1 MLDKRILYSG
11 IGIVLFI
18 FCFIFFST
26 DEKIEESSQ
35 NVETKDIKVETKK
48 EVIAESK
55 IVVREEK
62 KEIIQEKKEE
72 IISEK
77 KEKKDEYIV
86 LASFLANSGKYIV
99 KIITD
104 KEVENNDDSLIKY
117 IPFRGEFSEYENN
130 SKFNFSLDEKYL
142 SSSNEIKILIDDTS
156 TKEKEKDF
164 ECDGDFFS
172 GLSADNIYNLKIIIS
187 GSRADCYIL
196 DVISMPEK
204 AKVLLEKMKNITID
218 ENNGSKLKFAE

>member
-62 KEIIQEKKEE
+62 EEIIQEKKEE

-77 KEKKDEYIV
+77 EEKKDEYIV

-104 KEVENNDDSLIKY
+104 KEVENNDSLLKY
-117 IPFRGEFSEYENN
+117 IPFRGEFSEYEKN
-130 SKFNFSLDEKYL
+130 SKFNFSIDEKYI
-142 SSSNEIKILIDDTS
+142 SSSNEIKIQIDDTS
-156 TKEKEKDF
+156 TKEKEEDF
-164 ECDGDFFS
+164 LCDGDFFN
-172 GLSADNIYNLKIIIS
+172 GLSSDNIYNLKIIIS

-218 ENNGSKLKFAE
+218 ENNASKLKFAE